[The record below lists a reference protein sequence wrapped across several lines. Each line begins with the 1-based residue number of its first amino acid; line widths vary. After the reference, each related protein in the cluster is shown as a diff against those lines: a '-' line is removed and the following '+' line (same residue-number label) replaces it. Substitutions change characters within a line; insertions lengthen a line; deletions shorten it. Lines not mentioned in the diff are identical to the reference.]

1 MRRSSIFCSVTLS
14 ATMLATAAFAEG
26 SFGLP
31 LEGSF
36 GQNGF
41 DRYVP
46 PITNP
51 VFNETPFI
59 TTEAKPFYA
68 YHEIPD
74 EFVTDGGNVN
84 VVGLQL
90 RLALTERLGFIA
102 TTDGYSWLE
111 FDEALSDTDGWNDLA
126 IGLKYAVI
134 NKPEDGE
141 IVTIGL
147 RYTAPVGNIGID
159 ELNVDLNGIGAGYIN
174 PFVTSAKLWEKTQL
188 QGMMGAQIAL
198 SDDAT
203 STFVAAGHI
212 DYEIAPGLYPSLE
225 YNLFVPLDGGDQID
239 GQGFLDRTSGAD
251 IFDPGASEPETV
263 LTIGGGFRYRATDT
277 VLIGFGGDYNVL
289 QDSSHLYGWRAL
301 FDVVFHY

>member
-1 MRRSSIFCSVTLS
+1 MRRGSIFGGFCLS
-14 ATMLATAAFAEG
+14 AAMFTTAAMAEG
-26 SFGLP
+26 GLNLP

-68 YHEIPD
+68 YHDIPD
-74 EFVTDGGNVN
+74 DFVTDGGSVS

-102 TTDGYSWLE
+102 TTDGYSWLD
-111 FDEALSDTDGWNDLA
+111 FDQGLSDTDGWNDVA
-126 IGLKYAVI
+126 FGLKYVAI

-141 IVTIGL
+141 IVTVGL
-147 RYTAPVGNIGID
+147 RYTAPIGNIDID
-159 ELNVDLNGIGAGYIN
+159 ELSVDLNGVGGGYIN
-174 PFVTSAKLWEKTQL
+174 PFITSAKLWDKTQI

-212 DYEIAPGLYPSLE
+212 DYEIAPGLFPSLE
-225 YNLFVPLDGGDQID
+225 YNLFVPLKGGNQID
-239 GQGFLDRTSGAD
+239 GQGFLDRTSGVD
-251 IFDPGASEPETV
+251 ILDPGSSEPETV
-263 LTIGGGFRYRATDT
+263 LTIGGGIRYRATDN
-277 VLIGFGGDYNVL
+277 VLLGFGGDYNTL
-289 QDSSHLYGWRAL
+289 QDASHLYGWRLL
-301 FDVVFHY
+301 FDMVLHY